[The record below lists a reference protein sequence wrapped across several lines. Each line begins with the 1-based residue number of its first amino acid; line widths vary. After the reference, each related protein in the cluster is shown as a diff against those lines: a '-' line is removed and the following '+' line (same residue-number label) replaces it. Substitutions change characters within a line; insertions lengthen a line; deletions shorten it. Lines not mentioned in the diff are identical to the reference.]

1 MPKVEPSGYAEGRM
15 GINLVPLSD
24 LDRAN
29 AEIERITRQRDALAV
44 ALAQE
49 AEETNTL
56 DRIRRITGLIVHPDG
71 TVTEIGHG

>member
-1 MPKVEPSGYAEGRM
+1 MPKVEPEFIEECESGRRV
-15 GINLVPLSD
+15 VPLSD